1 VVKINLGKFMRQFI
15 FTFLLLA
22 STSAYSS
29 TLTIDFS
36 GATEGGIGLG
46 ATVSE
51 PNGFT
56 FTNTGAFILCT
67 GDSICPLPRGETLG
81 LFGAG
86 SSMTVD
92 MQRDDGTVFDLLQLN
107 VIYEFGDFCQFGE
120 CYEETVQFA
129 AYDQADVLI
138 AQKTA
143 NRNDGPTVTF
153 DSGWQNIHRLV
164 FTTQEPLNP
173 ESLGGLDNIV
183 VSVVPVPAAV
193 WLFGSALAGLGW
205 MGRKQAV

>member
-1 VVKINLGKFMRQFI
+1 MRQFF
-15 FTFLLLA
+15 FTLLLLA

-29 TLTIDFS
+29 TVTIDFS

-86 SSMTVD
+86 GSMTVD
-92 MQRDDGTVFDLLQLN
+92 MEQDDGTAFDLLQLD
-107 VIYEFGDFCQFGE
+107 VLYEFGFCQFGE

-129 AYDQADVLI
+129 AYDQFDVLI

-164 FTTQEPLNP
+164 FTTQEPLTGNP
-173 ESLGGLDNIV
+173 ESLGGLDNIQ

-193 WLFGSALAGLGW
+193 WLFGSALAGLAW
-205 MGRKQAV
+205 LRRKQTV